1 MSSGLE
7 RQLPNQAQYVRGSC
21 TDKDWRSSKC
31 PSFCVNPANNDKLDG
46 GIGIRKCSGRDD
58 DTYYC
63 DNGAD
68 FDCDTLENVLSFQ
81 GTPTAL
87 TTIGIVPTSSS
98 SPSSPSTA
106 PTTASSSTATTTSST
121 ELSEASNAA
130 QSSATDGAESATS
143 SDTPPSDSPSNGLI
157 IGLAVGIPIGV
168 LGLAAAAFMFFWSR
182 RKLRGSGQS
191 SVLQHPPLDERHMAG
206 YPYTDR
212 INGYYQKTPEPAEA
226 WVPPHVVELRADAPP
241 AHELPAAFR

>member
-7 RQLPNQAQYVRGSC
+7 RQLPNQALYVRGSC

-46 GIGIRKCSGRDD
+46 GIGIRKCPSRDD

-63 DNGAD
+63 DNGA
-68 FDCDTLENVLSFQ
+68 FHDCDTLENVLSFQ

-98 SPSSPSTA
+98 SLSSSS
-106 PTTASSSTATTTSST
+106 SSSTSLSTSTTTSST
-121 ELSEASNAA
+121 ESSENSQAV
-130 QSSATDGAESATS
+130 QTSATDSAEGATS
-143 SDTPPSDSPSNGLI
+143 SDTLPSSSPSNGLT

-182 RKLRGSGQS
+182 RKLRASGQTS
-191 SVLQHPPLDERHMAG
+191 ILQQPPLDQRQMGG
-206 YPYTDR
+206 YPYTDG
-212 INGYYQKTPEPAEA
+212 INGYYQKTPEPVEV
-226 WVPPHVVELRADAPP
+226 WVPPPPVELRADAPP
-241 AHELPAAFR
+241 AHELPATFR